1 MICLKIRGKDKTN
14 ETVENVKYRIE
25 IHIKI
30 WNGDPSTISTK
41 FDIQNSLDKIYR
53 TEQKTGFVTQETEQ
67 QKISKLGHRK
77 REGMEKN
84 KNKNRALKLQ
94 GTVTRTTLPPTSP
107 TREEEWVRR
116 AII

>member
-77 REGMEKN
+77 REGMEKKQKQKQSIKAPRDSHQN
-84 KNKNRALKLQ
+84 N
-94 GTVTRTTLPPTSP
+94 PPP
-107 TREEEWVRR
+107 N
-116 AII
+116 